1 MSFTDVNRGGTFVKN
16 EAIAAFLD
24 PYFHESGLKRL
35 TIKSYGLSKLHHAE
49 LSFRGVS
56 LFVWK
61 MEKITDVTWNRPRKQ
76 LETVYV

>member
-1 MSFTDVNRGGTFVKN
+1 MLNLLKSFVFHENLLKSRENEIGLRLGTFVKN

-35 TIKSYGLSKLHHAE
+35 TIKSYGLSKLRHAD

-56 LFVWK
+56 LFV
-61 MEKITDVTWNRPRKQ
+61 
-76 LETVYV
+76 